1 MIISRDILESRVQ
14 APLRV
19 ISVRMAGPD
28 ASLQLVFGKAF
39 LVELQ
44 RGNLESAKLFARA
57 FLVRTRLM
65 AGYPP
70 PASPAA
76 CDRSP
81 SPTSPPAPRPPP
93 SAPRPRPRTR
103 RAASGRRSPRA
114 PPV

>member
-57 FLVRTRLM
+57 FLVRTLLM
-65 AGYPP
+65 AGYPL

-76 CDRSP
+76 GDGSQTP
-81 SPTSPPAPRPPP
+81 SSPPAPPPP
-93 SAPRPRPRTR
+93 PA
-103 RAASGRRSPRA
+103 RA
-114 PPV
+114 PPGRPTRR

>member
-14 APLRV
+14 ALLRV

-57 FLVRTRLM
+57 FLVRTLLM
-65 AGYPP
+65 AGFPLRL
-70 PASPAA
+70 SAA
-76 CDRSP
+76 AGDGSQSP
-81 SPTSPPAPRPPP
+81 SSLPPPRPPRARP
-93 SAPRPRPRTR
+93 PRRRRTR
-103 RAASGRRSPRA
+103 R
-114 PPV
+114 